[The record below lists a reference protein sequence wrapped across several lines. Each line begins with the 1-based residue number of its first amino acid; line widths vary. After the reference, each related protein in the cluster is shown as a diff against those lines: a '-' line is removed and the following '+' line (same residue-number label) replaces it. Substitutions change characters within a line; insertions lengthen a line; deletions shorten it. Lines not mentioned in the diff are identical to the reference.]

1 MSDEQNQKPE
11 FSTALR
17 RYFAKQAHSLKP
29 VVMIGK
35 AGLTEEVVSATTAA
49 LDDHE
54 LIKVRFVDHKSEKK
68 TISSRLAELTD
79 STLIRIIGNIA
90 ILFRR
95 NEDPEKRKYT
105 IPEL

>member
-1 MSDEQNQKPE
+1 MSNEQDPKPE
-11 FSTALR
+11 LSTKLR

-68 TISSRLAELTD
+68 SISSQLADRTD

-95 NEDPEKRKYT
+95 NDDPEKQQYR